1 MNERAVRAI
10 GSVLVALATVLV
22 LLAVAILPFLT
33 PAWIG
38 FAQDRAEAAAWT
50 GFSPEQLRQA
60 TNGILAD
67 LILGPPDFDVALDGV
82 PVLSAIERS
91 HMRDVREVFM
101 AFGAVVL
108 ATAAFLVAAAAWTR
122 RSAAFW
128 RAVRGGALGLLVGVV
143 VLGAIGFLAFDAAF
157 RVFHL
162 IFFAGGNWAFD
173 PRTARIVQLFPQRFW
188 FETSISVGVVAGVL
202 ALATA
207 AVAHRRIG
215 RVAMSPSVAHPS
227 FEAT

>member
-1 MNERAVRAI
+1 MNERAVRAL
-10 GSVLVALATVLV
+10 GAFLVALATVLV
-22 LLAVAILPFLT
+22 LLAVAILPFLS

-50 GFSPEQLRQA
+50 GFTPEELRQA
-60 TNGILAD
+60 TNAILAD
-67 LILGPPDFDVALDGV
+67 LVLGPPDFDVALDGV

-108 ATAAFLVAAAAWTR
+108 ATSAFLLGAAAWTR
-122 RSAAFW
+122 RSAGFW
-128 RAVRGGALGLLVGVV
+128 RAVRGGALGLFAGVV
-143 VLGAIGFLAFDAAF
+143 VLGVIGLVAFDAAF

-162 IFFAGGNWAFD
+162 IFFSGGNWAFD

-188 FETSISVGVVAGVL
+188 FETSISVGVVAAAM
-202 ALATA
+202 ALLTA
-207 AVAHRRIG
+207 ALAHRRI
-215 RVAMSPSVAHPS
+215 RRAAVSPSVARPS
-227 FEAT
+227 LEAA